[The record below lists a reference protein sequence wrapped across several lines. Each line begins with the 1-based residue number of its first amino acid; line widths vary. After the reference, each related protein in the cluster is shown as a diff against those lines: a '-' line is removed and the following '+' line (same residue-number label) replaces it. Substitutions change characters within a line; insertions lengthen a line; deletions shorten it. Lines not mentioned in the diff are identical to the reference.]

1 MDPLA
6 LVVVVLVAFMAS
18 LDRDFCVPFLVL
30 VWQVAT
36 DRASA
41 LDAVVVLLASATAGL
56 GAPAG
61 DIAMRL
67 LVRPAFRGMGLFSIG
82 HNKGPLNRSAFAS
95 HPLLLDAWLNE
106 TTLR

>member
-18 LDRDFCVPFLVL
+18 LDRDFRVPFLAL

-56 GAPAG
+56 GGPAG

-67 LVRPAFRGMGLFSIG
+67 LVRPLFGVWDCS
-82 HNKGPLNRSAFAS
+82 RST
-95 HPLLLDAWLNE
+95 P
-106 TTLR
+106 R